1 MSEGK
6 LKVISA
12 DGQEFQI
19 DHDIAKQSKLFRS
32 YFDGEFF
39 HTIDYYIVTQLFVLV
54 KIQDDF
60 DEPIKL
66 AFTDASI
73 LKSVIDFCEHHKND
87 PEAEISDDDDDDDYD
102 NNNIKIPK
110 KDAQQLKQRKP
121 VSEWDRAFIQRFSIR
136 DGSLF
141 DIIAAANY
149 LDIPILLNTICKSV
163 IYLIKGKTS
172 AEIKEIFKLA
182 EVLNETTTAST

>member
-1 MSEGK
+1 MSEGN
-6 LKVISA
+6 LKVISS

-32 YFDGEFF
+32 YFDGEYF
-39 HTIDYYIVTQLFVLV
+39 HTIDYYIIIQQTVLV
-54 KIQDDF
+54 KIQDSF
-60 DEPIKL
+60 DESIKL

-87 PEAEISDDDDDDDYD
+87 PEAEISDDDDDDDD
-102 NNNIKIPK
+102 NDNIKIPK
-110 KDAQQLKQRKP
+110 KDVQQVKQRKP

-172 AEIKEIFKLA
+172 AEIKEIFKIA
-182 EVLNETTTAST
+182 EVLNETTTSST

>member
-1 MSEGK
+1 MSEGN
-6 LKVISA
+6 LKVISS

-32 YFDGEFF
+32 YFD
-39 HTIDYYIVTQLFVLV
+39 DS
-54 KIQDDF
+54 F
-60 DEPIKL
+60 DESIKL

-87 PEAEISDDDDDDDYD
+87 PEAEISDDDDDDDD
-102 NNNIKIPK
+102 NDNIKIPK
-110 KDAQQLKQRKP
+110 KDVQQVKQRKP

-141 DIIAAANY
+141 DIIAVRHQQKSKRY
-149 LDIPILLNTICKSV
+149 LKLLKYSMKQRHHQRN
-163 IYLIKGKTS
+163 
-172 AEIKEIFKLA
+172 KLKA
-182 EVLNETTTAST
+182 INLVSDNRLY